1 MGEAKRRG
9 SYEVRKT
16 QSKTEHA
23 EKTRRQT
30 ERLRA
35 EEEAL
40 TPREHERRCKVR
52 FMLAMAA
59 SLAAGA

>member
-9 SYEVRKT
+9 GYEVRKAE
-16 QSKTEHA
+16 SKTEHA

-40 TPREHERRCKVR
+40 TPREHERRRKVR
-52 FMLAMAA
+52 SMLAMAA